1 MQPSKLRT
9 FLEKHESDKGSG
21 QETHQLRAICKMYNI
36 SNEDDLAHFYDLY
49 ADYVKNV
56 GMLTI
61 TEKMTPIGSLR
72 VDLDFV
78 YEGKVEDHRHT
89 QAQVVSFVKDY
100 MSEVKKY
107 HAMADGSVFEVCVM
121 EKPEPTFYPSKNESK
136 SGIHI
141 VVPQVKTN
149 KGVENAIKNALLPR
163 METHFPGLGLKKGW
177 RDVYDSA
184 VLNHSTWWPLLRS
197 GKPLEN
203 GVQPL
208 PYRFKYTVD
217 WDANTGDTTVD
228 EEEPRITADLIR
240 KYSVRAH
247 SADASPLTEAG
258 KLYDRTEEPVR
269 ISGGAAALPAR
280 GRPAVRPGDVN
291 SRGSSPTRVTVQ
303 TPLTEDQLRRFRDH
317 IFNLAEFRYK
327 SYPDWINT
335 GQCMKNIHSDL
346 EGTWL
351 EFSAQDAGYKER
363 EAISKWTSFNFRND
377 GVRLSEKS
385 LLHWSR
391 MDNLEKY
398 EEIERR
404 NIDFLVNEAVSTQ
417 TEHDV
422 ALVVFSMYRDMYK
435 CARFSSANWF
445 RFMTHIWKETDKGID
460 LQCRLSSDVARRIWD
475 QAKVFTLQMEDIP
488 QCPDGKHEET
498 TCDRCRAEK
507 KLKSYTEMRMK
518 LKTSRFKENV
528 MRECRELFLD
538 EEFVNKVD
546 ENKNLIAFNNGVL
559 DTLKMEFRDGKPE
572 DYISFS
578 TKLDYDPDLS
588 HDAHECWP
596 QLSKFIRD
604 VLPDPEVREYFLAY
618 LSTSL
623 SGANEAQKFH
633 ILTGTGSNGKSMLM
647 NLMTQAMGDYATKA
661 SVTMLTQG
669 RGKTGAANPD
679 LVRLKGR
686 RFATMSEPDEGAA
699 INTGYMKEL
708 ASSERVVGRDLYA
721 GSKQMVEFDM
731 QTRFNFSCNDKP
743 VINTQ
748 DGGTWRR
755 LVVVDFPT
763 KFVVNPMKGNEKPMD
778 ESIQHKV
785 VSTEW
790 ATCFLSYLVFLYKE
804 GNGFRKLTP
813 PTKVMAYTSDYK
825 EDNDAIAR
833 FLREKVH
840 GVPEVPVG
848 AEERA
853 PVTLGALQVAFNEWK
868 RANELMYKAGAG
880 MPELR
885 KRMDAT
891 YGKYPI
897 GGWTSFLLGD
907 A

>member
-36 SNEDDLAHFYDLY
+36 SNDDDLGHFYDLY

-61 TEKMTPIGSLR
+61 TEKMTPVGSLR

-89 QAQVVSFVKDY
+89 QEQVVSFVKDY
-100 MSEVKKY
+100 MNEVKKY
-107 HAMADGSVFEVCVM
+107 HVVDQNVEVCVM
-121 EKPEPTFYPSKNESK
+121 EKPEPTYYPSKNESK

-141 VVPQVKTN
+141 VVPMIKTI
-149 KGVENAIKNALLPR
+149 KGVENAVKNALLPR

-184 VLNHSTWWPLLRS
+184 VLNHTTWWPLLRS
-197 GKPLEN
+197 GKPLEH

-217 WDANTGDTTVD
+217 WSSKDGATSIDD
-228 EEEPRITADLIR
+228 EEPRITADLIR

-247 SADASPLTEAG
+247 SSDASPLTEAG
-258 KLYDRTEEPVR
+258 SLYDRVEEPPR
-269 ISGGAAALPAR
+269 ISGGAAAVPAR
-280 GRPAVRPGDVN
+280 GRPAVRQGDPG

-317 IFNLAEFRYK
+317 VFNLAEFRYK
-327 SYPDWINT
+327 SYQDWINT
-335 GQCMKNIHSDL
+335 GQCLKNIHSDL
-346 EGTWL
+346 EGTFL
-351 EFSAQDAGYKER
+351 EFSAQDPANYKER
-363 EAISKWTSFNFRND
+363 ETIAKWTSFNFRND

-391 MDNLEKY
+391 LDNLEKY
-398 EEIERR
+398 EEIEKR
-404 NIDFLVNEAVSTQ
+404 NIDYLVNEGVSTQ

-422 ALVVFSMYRDMYK
+422 ALVVFAMYRDMYK
-435 CARFSSANWF
+435 CARYSSASWF

-460 LQCRLSSDVARRIWD
+460 LQCRLSSDVARRFWD
-475 QAKVFTLQMEDIP
+475 QAKVFMSQMEDIP
-488 QCPDGKHEET
+488 ECPVGKHEET

-546 ENKNLIAFNNGVL
+546 ENKNLIAFNNGVY

-578 TKLDYDPDLS
+578 TKLDFDPEKP
-588 HDAHECWP
+588 HDTHECWAE
-596 QLSKFIRD
+596 LRKFIHD
-604 VLPDPEVREYFLAY
+604 VLPDKEVRTYFLAY

-763 KFVVNPMKGNEKPMD
+763 KFVVNPMKDNEKPMD
-778 ESIQHKV
+778 EAIQHKV
-785 VSTEW
+785 VSAEW
-790 ATCFLSYLVFLYKE
+790 ATCFLSYLVFLYKQ

-813 PTKVMAYTSDYK
+813 PGKVMAYTSDYK

-840 GVPEVPVG
+840 ESTTPPPAG
-848 AEERA
+848 EERA
-853 PVTLGALQVAFNEWK
+853 SVTLGALQVAFNEWK
-868 RANELMYKAGAG
+868 RSNELMYKAGAG

-891 YGKYPI
+891 YGKYPS
-897 GGWTSFLLGD
+897 GGWTSFQLGD